1 MTAFV
6 TSLVVTAILV
16 AIVFWYGKRREPGK
30 PLTWGEAFV
39 AAAYAFFLMMMLYA
53 IVPNTWLQWADKDLK
68 WRSDAV
74 GLPTGPLSANFK
86 WAIFEMKGHV
96 FWPNGIP
103 LANGHFIV
111 TKQNARDIIVSIFY
125 IVFGLGQIFTWR
137 WWQRRGLVKAKTPEL
152 EASAYGRPLVRQA

>member
-16 AIVFWYGKRREPGK
+16 GIVVWYGKRREPGK

-39 AAAYAFFLMMMLYA
+39 AAAYVFFLMMMLYA
-53 IVPNTWLQWADKDLK
+53 IVPNAWLQWADKDLK

-74 GLPTGPLSANFK
+74 GLPTGPISAHFK

-96 FWPNGIP
+96 FWPQGIP

-111 TKQNARDIIVSIFY
+111 TKQNMRDLIVSLMY
-125 IVFGLGQIFTWR
+125 IVFGLGHIFMWR

-152 EASAYGRPLVRQA
+152 EASAYGRPLVRQS